1 MSIRTDLVRDFLP
14 KSIVKTERGTHYF
27 TLDGERHVYP
37 TWRAAATDL
46 AKMVNLHNHSD
57 NLAEIERRVYGESK
71 QPAKNDNENPSA
83 VMPVL
88 DGNKGL
94 NGAPH
99 RLRPSRAK
107 PATAA
112 SKPAAKAQAPKP
124 AAKPVAA
131 ARPIEE
137 HRVQQRSIRVDIPAS
152 VLGELVRGGRAR
164 VILSTKK

>member
-27 TLDGERHVYP
+27 MLDGERHVYP

-46 AKMVNLHNHSD
+46 AKMVNLHNNSD
-57 NLAEIERRVYGESK
+57 NLSEIERRVYGESK

-83 VMPVL
+83 VMPAL
-88 DGNKGL
+88 DGKGL

-99 RLRPSRAK
+99 RLRPAR
-107 PATAA
+107 T
-112 SKPAAKAQAPKP
+112 KPAAKPAAKSVAAAKPAPKP
-124 AAKPVAA
+124 AAV
-131 ARPIEE
+131 ARPVEE